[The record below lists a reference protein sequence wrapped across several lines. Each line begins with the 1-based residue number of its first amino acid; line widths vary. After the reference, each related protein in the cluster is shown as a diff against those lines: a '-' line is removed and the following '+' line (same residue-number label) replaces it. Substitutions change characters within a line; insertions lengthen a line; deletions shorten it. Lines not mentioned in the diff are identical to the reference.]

1 MRIQTANQLRGRAI
15 GAIFFACFGT
25 GWILLAL
32 TAKEL
37 ISPVTVSGTV
47 AGMVVL
53 LLAAAYL
60 LRRAKLWPRVQED
73 PSKDRA
79 RGRAFAWINAIQWT
93 AVAIVAFT
101 FAKFHIDAYVMSA
114 ITAIVGLHM
123 FPLARLF
130 RYPLHNLTG
139 GILMAWAAASVAL
152 VPVAEMQGTTALGT
166 GIILWASAAL
176 TLAIALRASQQ
187 PAAAQAVA

>member
-1 MRIQTANQLRGRAI
+1 
-15 GAIFFACFGT
+15 
-25 GWILLAL
+25 
-32 TAKEL
+32 
-37 ISPVTVSGTV
+37 
-47 AGMVVL
+47 
-53 LLAAAYL
+53 
-60 LRRAKLWPRVQED
+60 
-73 PSKDRA
+73 
-79 RGRAFAWINAIQWT
+79 
-93 AVAIVAFT
+93 
-101 FAKFHIDAYVMSA
+101 MSA

-139 GILMAWAAASVAL
+139 GLLVAWAAVSVAL

-166 GIILWASAAL
+166 GMILWASAAL